1 MPTAYINA
9 IANTANQG
17 GHAVVGALR
26 EGRNLAS
33 LGNGGLVA
41 DAQIPATPATP
52 PAPGNMGQ
60 TNYTS
65 SQATANII
73 VG

>member
-1 MPTAYINA
+1 M
-9 IANTANQG
+9 
-17 GHAVVGALR
+17 VGALR

-33 LGNGGLVA
+33 LNNGGLVA